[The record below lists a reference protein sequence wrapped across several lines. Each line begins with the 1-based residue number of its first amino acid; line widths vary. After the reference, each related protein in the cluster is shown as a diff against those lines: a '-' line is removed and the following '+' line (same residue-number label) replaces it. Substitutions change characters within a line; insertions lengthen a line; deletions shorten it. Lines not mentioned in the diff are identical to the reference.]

1 MASINGIKSNHNF
14 IANNDNHSHHNSINE
29 CEEQNIWSSILTQ
42 VQTSATNKLPS
53 NKSIIVLG
61 DNDSGKTSLIAK
73 MQGIED
79 TRKGSGLEYHHLL
92 VRDEYRDEQTQCGVW
107 ILDGNCSWN
116 SQLLKFA
123 LNDYTIPDTTILLTA
138 SMTKPWDIINSLE
151 KWTKVLDNHLK
162 NLNLN
167 REVFNSYKQQNL
179 KRYLEYISPGDEMES
194 LVNTPVKFRSNS
206 DLEVS
211 FKNSISCNSV
221 NSPLPEGVL
230 THNLGIDIIVVIT
243 KTDYMSTLEKEFDYK
258 EESFDF
264 IQQAIRKFCLKF
276 GASLLYVSV
285 KVNKNCDLLYKYLVH
300 RIYGLKFKTP
310 ALVVEKDA
318 VFIPT
323 GWDNEKK
330 IAILYENIQSVSP
343 DDDYNEVIGSPIV
356 NKPLQKEVETTAED
370 DQVFLLKMQS
380 QLNQQMPVGATPPT
394 RTTPIVQKQS
404 ERRTP
409 INTPP
414 TGAQIDGSK
423 GTPGGEG
430 VLQTFFNSLLNR
442 KSGSPGVG
450 SPRTPNNITDNR
462 MGVQAELD
470 RMIGSNSSTP
480 THKLNLSATSSEQ

>member
-1 MASINGIKSNHNF
+1 MASINSIKNNHNSVGD
-14 IANNDNHSHHNSINE
+14 NNDHHNSINDS
-29 CEEQNIWSSILTQ
+29 EEQNIWSSILTQ
-42 VQTSATNKLPS
+42 VQTSASNKLPS
-53 NKSIIVLG
+53 NKAIVVLG

-73 MQGIED
+73 MQGNED

-123 LNDYTIPDTTILLTA
+123 INEHTIPDTTILLTA

-151 KWTKVLDNHLK
+151 KWTKVLEEHILK
-162 NLNLN
+162 LNLQT
-167 REVFNSYKQQNL
+167 EVLHNYQQQIL
-179 KRYLEYISPGDEMES
+179 KRYLEYISPGDEIEG
-194 LVNTPVKFRSNS
+194 LVNTPVKLRSNS
-206 DLEVS
+206 DLDAA
-211 FKNSISCNSV
+211 FKASITSNSV

-230 THNLGIDIIVVIT
+230 THNLGLDVIVVIT
-243 KTDYMSTLEKEFDYK
+243 KTDFMSTLEKDFDYK

-343 DDDYNEVIGSPIV
+343 DDDYNDVIVGPAGTKCSLQCLFKKKWKCVPKTIRCFSSKCSPNST
-356 NKPLQKEVETTAED
+356 NKLP
-370 DQVFLLKMQS
+370 
-380 QLNQQMPVGATPPT
+380 
-394 RTTPIVQKQS
+394 
-404 ERRTP
+404 
-409 INTPP
+409 
-414 TGAQIDGSK
+414 
-423 GTPGGEG
+423 
-430 VLQTFFNSLLNR
+430 
-442 KSGSPGVG
+442 
-450 SPRTPNNITDNR
+450 
-462 MGVQAELD
+462 
-470 RMIGSNSSTP
+470 
-480 THKLNLSATSSEQ
+480 SEQML